1 MVDNRSAGVLGIG
14 GGINFKSGDISG
26 TAAKTSD
33 DRASQGTEYFM
44 MEGEEQS
51 NQQPFEDRSMQLRA
65 SLNSLAL
72 LNVVSVLRNKR
83 KNSLLDELDEK
94 ILEDE
99 NKDEKLLKNDKKV
112 EKTDEKKE

>member
-1 MVDNRSAGVLGIG
+1 MVDNRSAGVLGVG

-44 MEGEEQS
+44 MEGEEQNNPES
-51 NQQPFEDRSMQLRA
+51 FTDRSMELKA

-83 KNSLLDELDEK
+83 KN
-94 ILEDE
+94 ILSEDNE
-99 NKDEKLLKNDKKV
+99 GGEKLKSPEAKKV
-112 EKTDEKKE
+112 EAVNQNKEDEEKKD

>member
-1 MVDNRSAGVLGIG
+1 MVDNRSAGILGVG

-44 MEGEEQS
+44 MEGEDQQYG
-51 NQQPFEDRSMQLRA
+51 QQPFEDRSMQLRA

-72 LNVVSVLRNKR
+72 LNVVSVLRNKKR
-83 KNSLLDELDEK
+83 KI

-99 NKDEKLLKNDKKV
+99 KSEANSEKRVDKVSSENEKQENNENK
-112 EKTDEKKE
+112 

>member
-1 MVDNRSAGVLGIG
+1 MVDNRTAGILGVG

-44 MEGEEQS
+44 MEGEDRQTSEQY
-51 NQQPFEDRSMQLRA
+51 EDRSMQLRA

-72 LNVVSVLRNKR
+72 LNVASVLRNNR
-83 KNSLLDELDEK
+83 RTSILIDDEQE
-94 ILEDE
+94 ET
-99 NKDEKLLKNDKKV
+99 NKKV
-112 EKTDEKKE
+112 EPVKEDKEKNKNKK

>member
-1 MVDNRSAGVLGIG
+1 MVDNRTAGILGVG

-44 MEGEEQS
+44 MEGEGQQASEQ
-51 NQQPFEDRSMQLRA
+51 FEDRSMQLRA

-72 LNVVSVLRNKR
+72 LNVAAVIRNRR
-83 KNSLLDELDEK
+83 KNS
-94 ILEDE
+94 ILYEENEIED
-99 NKDEKLLKNDKKV
+99 NDKKV
-112 EKTDEKKE
+112 EPVKENKKEDKKES

>member
-44 MEGEEQS
+44 MEGEEQAS
-51 NQQPFEDRSMQLRA
+51 NQTYEDRSMQLRA

-83 KNSLLDELDEK
+83 KHSL
-94 ILEDE
+94 LEDE
-99 NKDEKLLKNDKKV
+99 DFNDKVEPVDNKKV
-112 EKTDEKKE
+112 EKIDNNKKQESDK

>member
-1 MVDNRSAGVLGIG
+1 MVDNRTAGILGVG

-44 MEGEEQS
+44 TDADEHQASEQY
-51 NQQPFEDRSMQLRA
+51 EDRSMQLRA

-72 LNVVSVLRNKR
+72 LNVASVLRNNR
-83 KNSLLDELDEK
+83 KTSILLE
-94 ILEDE
+94 EDE
-99 NKDEKLLKNDKKV
+99 SDVPSKKV
-112 EKTDEKKE
+112 KPVNKEKKK